1 MQSVSTRIESFSTFK
16 VSLPELDRVAI
27 SHQQFPSELTV
38 SEWPDG
44 AGHVGN
50 VPRVFAIL
58 QDLPA
63 LGVAVWMRKALLQ
76 LRIAAGSESL

>member
-38 SEWPDG
+38 
-44 AGHVGN
+44 
-50 VPRVFAIL
+50 
-58 QDLPA
+58 
-63 LGVAVWMRKALLQ
+63 
-76 LRIAAGSESL
+76 